1 MVAIGR
7 NNQKTLML
15 KLLAKEMT
23 VNILGIVFRVE
34 SNQEE
39 NYLLNAI
46 LFGFI
51 PILQVL
57 YINETTS
64 ACITQRTAIKSL

>member
-1 MVAIGR
+1 MGC
-7 NNQKTLML
+7 NKKTLML
-15 KLLAKEMT
+15 NLLTNEMT
-23 VNILGIVFRVE
+23 AYIRYFFKVE

-51 PILQVL
+51 PIL
-57 YINETTS
+57 
-64 ACITQRTAIKSL
+64 

>member
-1 MVAIGR
+1 MVAIGH

-15 KLLAKEMT
+15 KLLLAKEMT

-64 ACITQRTAIKSL
+64 ACITQIKSL